1 MTIASFI
8 DEGMQPLVIDIFTI
22 SVIIGE
28 SISTHCISKL
38 VGNGSSEHD
47 FDGEFVIFVI
57 IYLMTIAITYQ
68 NSFNMASGR
77 FFDNDIMM
85 A

>member
-8 DEGMQPLVIDIFTI
+8 DEGMQALAIDIFPL

-28 SISTHCISKL
+28 SISTHCFRKS

-47 FDGEFVIFVI
+47 FDGEFI
-57 IYLMTIAITYQ
+57 IICLTSSTD
-68 NSFNMASGR
+68 AS
-77 FFDNDIMM
+77 
-85 A
+85 